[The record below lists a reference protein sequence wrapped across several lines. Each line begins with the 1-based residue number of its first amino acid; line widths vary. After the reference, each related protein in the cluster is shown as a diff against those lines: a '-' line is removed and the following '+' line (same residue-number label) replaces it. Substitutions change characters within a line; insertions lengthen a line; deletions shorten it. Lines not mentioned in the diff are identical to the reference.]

1 MPRRRTGRKR
11 KAAPVTL
18 ANPPGRATPERI
30 AHAGQHHTIGADGVQ
45 RLTDGPLGRLR
56 ASGLLHPQADRSAA
70 MAATAEALARRW
82 QAAGLTARPAQV
94 DLSGAGGGRGADVP
108 EAEWVLRCRD
118 ELRDAECTVGPQI
131 WRVLVAV
138 VCEDTPL
145 VDAGRAWCG
154 YRSAWSA
161 STAALTLLRAGL
173 EMLAVRWGYL

>member
-18 ANPPGRATPERI
+18 ATPLGRATPERI
-30 AHAGQHHTIGADGVQ
+30 AHAGRHHTIGADGVQ
-45 RLTDGPLGRLR
+45 RLTDGPLGRLKAR
-56 ASGLLHPQADRSAA
+56 GLLAPQADRSSALA
-70 MAATAEALARRW
+70 STAEALARRW
-82 QAAGLTARPAQV
+82 HVAGPVARPTRV
-94 DLSGAGGGRGADVP
+94 DLLAAGGRGADSP
-108 EAEWVLRCRD
+108 EAEWVIRCRD
-118 ELRDAECTVGPQI
+118 ELRDAERIVGPQI

-154 YRSAWSA
+154 YRDATA
-161 STAALTLLRAGL
+161 AGTAALTLLRAGL

>member
-1 MPRRRTGRKR
+1 MPRRRTGKKR

-18 ANPPGRATPERI
+18 AQPLGRATPERI

-45 RLTDGPLGRLR
+45 RLTDGPLARLR
-56 ASGLLHPQADRSAA
+56 AKGLLHPSPHENNAL
-70 MAATAEALARRW
+70 AATAEALARRW
-82 QAAGLTARPAQV
+82 QAAGPVARPTRV

-108 EAEWVLRCRD
+108 EAEWALRCRE
-118 ELRDAECTVGPQI
+118 ELRDAEHIVGPQA